1 MTRSKMILTLAV
13 IGAASVL
20 LVPTRETQA
29 GGWSVSIGGISFGS
43 SGHDRYGS
51 TSYHHGRRHYRSRS
65 YHHGRRHYRSRSYYR
80 GHRRSYRRGPV
91 VQDITPYYGHPPV
104 YAVQPYRG
112 HPTVI
117 VSPGRRYRGHGRCR

>member
-1 MTRSKMILTLAV
+1 MILALAV

-20 LVPTRETQA
+20 LVPTQETQA
-29 GGWSVSIGGISFGS
+29 GGWSVRIGGISFGS
-43 SGHDRYGS
+43 GGYDRCG
-51 TSYHHGRRHYRSRS
+51 SRS
-65 YHHGRRHYRSRSYYR
+65 YHHGRRYYRSRSYYR

-104 YAVQPYRG
+104 YAVQPYPG

-117 VSPGRRYRGHGRCR
+117 VSPSRRYRGHGRCR